1 MKILI
6 RILLLYACL
15 LYGYII
21 ALIFGKDNF
30 NQIYLWTSFILF
42 VLNNSILDGS
52 INFILRK

>member
-6 RILLLYACL
+6 RILLLFVCL

-42 VLNNSILDGS
+42 VLNNSTLDGS